1 MQRHYIVAVARIHV
15 VLDLLGGGVGDDG
28 ADACLDLKDD
38 LVRVADRKVPGR
50 GFARASAR

>member
-1 MQRHYIVAVARIHV
+1 MLRHYIVAVARIHV
-15 VLDLLGGGVGDDG
+15 VLDLLGGVGDDG

-38 LVRVADRKVPGR
+38 LVRVADREVPGR

>member
-15 VLDLLGGGVGDDG
+15 VLDLLGGVGDDG

-38 LVRVADRKVPGR
+38 LVRVADREVPGR